1 MDAVTQYHPPAVVLD
16 DVALFFDVDGTLIDI
31 APRPDEVFVSPGLL
45 KSLARLQEQT
55 DGAVAIVSGRA
66 LSDIDRLFH
75 PLKLAAIGGHGA
87 EMRPTPD
94 GPVDT
99 ANAYPLHGD
108 LTAQLISFCEGREGV
123 IIENK
128 GYSLAIHYRLAPEQ
142 ESAIRDGV
150 AAICA
155 KWPGTIS
162 VLPGKAVV
170 EVKHTGVSKG
180 TALKKLMKLPPFAGR
195 APIFIGDD
203 TTDEAAIAAMPE
215 FDGFGLSVG
224 RTLPGAVFEFSSPRE
239 VRRWLEKIS
248 SDE

>member
-1 MDAVTQYHPPAVVLD
+1 MDAVTQYHPPAIVLD
-16 DVALFFDVDGTLIDI
+16 DVALFFDIDGTLIEI
-31 APRPDEVFVSPGLL
+31 APRPDEVFVPPTLL

-55 DGAVAIVSGRA
+55 DGALAIVSGRA
-66 LSDIDRLFH
+66 LSDIDRLFA

-87 EMRPTPD
+87 EIRAHPD
-94 GPVDT
+94 GPVDGT
-99 ANAYPLHGD
+99 NAYPLDDD
-108 LTAQLISFCEGREGV
+108 LRNQLISFCEGRDGV
-123 IIENK
+123 IVENK
-128 GYSLAIHYRLAPEQ
+128 GYSLAMHYRLAPEQ

-150 AAICA
+150 SAICA

-162 VLPGKAVV
+162 ILPGKSVV

-180 TALKKLMKLPPFAGR
+180 SALRKLMKLPPFAGR

-224 RTLPGAVFEFSSPRE
+224 RTLPGAVFEFSSPHE

-248 SDE
+248 SDG